1 MAPPNASANP
11 PTRRSNVSLS
21 FSGLP
26 PDTTTRASVRS
37 GRSDLR
43 SSREMNC
50 MPLGSEPTSK
60 SKRLIGQ
67 GATMAWRIG
76 VDIGGTFT
84 DVALVDDASGRI
96 GVAKVPTTPADLA
109 DGVLAALGTAMERH
123 GVRAADVGLLSH
135 ATTIVTNAI
144 LEERGARAALVTT
157 RGFRDVLELRRSAR
171 ADLYDLFQDAPSIL
185 IPRRRR
191 FEITERIAAA
201 GTIVAPLAEEEIDD
215 LVAQLR
221 AARVE
226 AVAVTLL
233 FSFLNPEHERRLGE
247 RLRAALPEVP
257 VYLSCEILPEIKEF
271 ERSSTTAVCAYVGPI
286 LASYL
291 RRLEAS
297 TKAQALPPL
306 YLMGSNGG
314 VLEAAEALAMP
325 AMAVESGPAA
335 GVVAA
340 ALVARQTGRRDI
352 ISFDMGG
359 TTAKASL
366 IRGGN
371 YETTPDYEVGGGS
384 SRTRWM
390 NGTGHPIRVP
400 VIDLAEVSA
409 GGGSIAWVDRAGAL
423 RVGPHSAGADP
434 GPVCYR
440 RGGTEP
446 TVTDCNLLLG
456 YLDARSLLPGDL
468 PIDRDAAEAAVREKL
483 AGPLGVD
490 VQASAAAV
498 IDVVNHAMAEV
509 LKIVSVQRGHDPR
522 GFVLA
527 AFGGAGPLH
536 CAALAG
542 ELGIAEILCRP
553 IPGAFSALGLVGS
566 DLKRDYVR
574 TVYVTTADADPAAL
588 EAAFAALEKAG
599 AAMLARA
606 NVPAAQRHFERSVDA
621 RYARQSYELA
631 VPVPAGPLA
640 RARIAQIAEA
650 FHDLHRRTYGHD
662 NRSEPVQLVNVRVTA
677 IGAIPPLAVRDAP
690 AAAGSDAVKTRRSLW
705 FRATGE
711 IDAIVLDR
719 ARMPAGMVVKG
730 PAATRSRRAAR
741 CGFA

>member
-1 MAPPNASANP
+1 
-11 PTRRSNVSLS
+11 
-21 FSGLP
+21 
-26 PDTTTRASVRS
+26 
-37 GRSDLR
+37 
-43 SSREMNC
+43 
-50 MPLGSEPTSK
+50 
-60 SKRLIGQ
+60 
-67 GATMAWRIG
+67 MAWRIG

-109 DGVLAALGTAMERH
+109 DGVLAALGTAMERY
-123 GVRAADVGLLSH
+123 GVAASEVGLLSH
-135 ATTIVTNAI
+135 ATTVVTNAI

-157 RGFRDVLELRRSAR
+157 RGFRDLLELRRSAR
-171 ADLYDLFQDAPSIL
+171 ADLYDLFQDGPSIL

-191 FEITERIAAA
+191 FEITERIGADGA
-201 GTIVAPLAEEEIDD
+201 IVTPLAQEEIEH
-215 LVAQLR
+215 LITELR

-226 AVAVTLL
+226 AIAVSLL
-233 FSFLNPEHERRLGE
+233 FSFLNPQHERRLGE
-247 RLRAALPEVP
+247 RLRAALPQVP

-297 TKAQALPPL
+297 TKAKALPPL

-314 VLEAAEALAMP
+314 VLEAVEAVAMP

-366 IRGGN
+366 IRGGQ
-371 YETTPDYEVGGGS
+371 YETTADYEVGGGS

-423 RVGPHSAGADP
+423 RVGPASAGADP

-440 RGGTEP
+440 RGGGEP

-456 YLDARSLLPGDL
+456 YLDARSLLAGDL
-468 PIDRDAAEAAVREKL
+468 PIDRDAAEAAVRAKL
-483 AGPLGVD
+483 AAPLGID
-490 VQASAAAV
+490 VRGAAAAV

-522 GFVLA
+522 DFVLA

-542 ELGIAEILCRP
+542 ELGIAEILCPP

-588 EAAFAALEKAG
+588 EAAFAVLEKEG
-599 AAMLARA
+599 TAMLARA
-606 NVPAAQRHFERSVDA
+606 NVPAARRHFERSVDA
-621 RYARQSYELA
+621 RYARQSYELP
-631 VPVPAGPLA
+631 VPVPAGALD
-640 RARIAQIAEA
+640 RASLAQIAEA

-677 IGAIPPLAVRDAP
+677 IGSIPPLSIRDAP
-690 AAAGSDAVKTRRSLW
+690 AASGNDAIKARRPLW
-705 FRATGE
+705 FRGSGE
-711 IDAIVLDR
+711 VEAIVFDR
-719 ARMPAGMVVKG
+719 ARMPAGLLARG
-730 PAATRSRRAAR
+730 PAVIESLESTILVPPGWQARMNEDGFVVLTRD
-741 CGFA
+741 GL